1 MSPRIAGLATKSLTE
16 AQIENALEAN
26 PMLRES
32 YESAAASIL
41 MLRTDDYGYKPLN
54 LLGEEDGF
62 SLQSL
67 HQIGDHAKL
76 QVTGNPLLKR
86 GRTLRTSNVFGKGVT
101 FESPNGTPVQARYRA
116 IMDKPGNKTV
126 LFSQDAFARNEGS
139 AFMRGN
145 LIMAYRKSTKTFFP
159 VPFRQITN
167 SVSNPDLR
175 QDVWFYQRSYNP
187 VDNTGITPMLGQQV
201 IEWYPVL
208 EYTEI
213 GKALP
218 TRIGMYP
225 VDSDVVVVDFKV
237 NTDIGGIYGIPDCLP
252 AMPYAWAH
260 AEYIRDASK
269 LLKALSTIA
278 WKVVARSKSNAINAG
293 AKLGGPM
300 YQGSTATMTD
310 GTDLVALPRAG
321 QVDMADGQAIAAYVA
336 SALEVSL
343 IALLSDPG
351 TATGSYGAA
360 ATLDG
365 PSANSARARQGM
377 WVDFYERIY
386 RVIGCSD
393 IVVNFPKIS
402 EDPAFRAAQT
412 LTLGFASGAI
422 QQDEYRR
429 AFLEVAD
436 VVSMHTD
443 VPQANI
449 FTNAAQ
455 FSLEAVAQ
463 AEQVQQAA
471 SDAAISQAKAS
482 NVTGQ
487 GASTGVGKQSDGNN
501 STRDQG
507 SAAGRKPN
515 P

>member
-1 MSPRIAGLATKSLTE
+1 MSTKIAGLGSKSLIE
-16 AQIENALEAN
+16 AQIENSLENN
-26 PMLRES
+26 PLLRES

-41 MLRTDDYGYKPLN
+41 MLRTDDAGYRPLN

-101 FESPNGTPVQARYRA
+101 FEAADGSQIQSRFRA
-116 IMDKPGNKTV
+116 IMDKPGNKAV
-126 LFSQDAFARNEGS
+126 LFCQDAYSRNEGS
-139 AFMRGN
+139 AFIRGN

-159 VPFRQITN
+159 IPFHQITN

-187 VDNTGITPMLGQQV
+187 IDNAGVTPVIGTQV

-208 EYTEI
+208 EYTEN

-218 TRIGMYP
+218 TRIGMNE
-225 VDSDVVVVDFKV
+225 VDQDVVIIDFKV
-237 NTDIGGIYGIPDCLP
+237 NTDIGSVYGIPDCLP

-278 WKVVARSKSNAINAG
+278 WKVVARSKSNAVTAG
-293 AKLGGPM
+293 AKLGSPM
-300 YQGSTATMTD
+300 YQGSTASMTA
-310 GTDLVALPRAG
+310 GTDLVAMPRAG

-377 WVDFYERIY
+377 WVDFYQRVY
-386 RVIGCSD
+386 RAIGCKD

-412 LTLGFASGAI
+412 LTLGFASGALH
-422 QQDEYRR
+422 QDEYRK
-429 AFLEVAD
+429 AFLEVSD
-436 VVSMHTD
+436 VTAMHLE
-443 VPQANI
+443 VPIANI

-471 SDAAISQAKAS
+471 SDAATSKATAS

-507 SAAGRKPN
+507 SAAGRKPSV
-515 P
+515 

>member
-1 MSPRIAGLATKSLTE
+1 MSNNIAGLRSKSLIE
-16 AQIENALEAN
+16 AEIENALEAN
-26 PMLRES
+26 PLLRES

-41 MLRTDDYGYKPLN
+41 MLRTDDFGYRPFS

-67 HQIGDHAKL
+67 HMIGDHAKL

-101 FESPNGTPVQARYRA
+101 FEAADGTAIQPRYKR
-116 IMDKPGNKTV
+116 IMDKPANKTV

-159 VPFRQITN
+159 IPFRQITN
-167 SVSNPDLR
+167 TVSNPDLR
-175 QDVWFYQRSYNP
+175 QDVWFYERSYNP
-187 VDNTGITPMLGQQV
+187 VDNAHVTPIMGQQI

-208 EYTEI
+208 EYTEL
-213 GKALP
+213 GKSLP
-218 TRIGMYP
+218 SRIGLYP
-225 VDSDVVVVDFKV
+225 VDSDVVIVDFKV
-237 NTDIGGIYGIPDCLP
+237 NTDIGNVYGLPDCLP

-293 AKLGGPM
+293 AKMGTPT
-300 YQGSTATMTD
+300 YQGSTATMTN
-310 GTDLVALPRAG
+310 GTDLVSLPRAG

-377 WVDFYERIY
+377 WVDFYQRIY
-386 RVIGCSD
+386 RVIGCQD
-393 IVVNFPKIS
+393 VVVNFPKIS

-412 LTLGFASGAI
+412 LTLGFASGALH
-422 QQDEYRR
+422 QDEYRK

-436 VVSMHTD
+436 VSAMHVE
-443 VPQANI
+443 VPVANI

-482 NVTGQ
+482 NVTSQ
-487 GASTGVGKQSDGNN
+487 GKSTGVGKQSDGNN

-507 SAAGRKPN
+507 TAAGRKPN